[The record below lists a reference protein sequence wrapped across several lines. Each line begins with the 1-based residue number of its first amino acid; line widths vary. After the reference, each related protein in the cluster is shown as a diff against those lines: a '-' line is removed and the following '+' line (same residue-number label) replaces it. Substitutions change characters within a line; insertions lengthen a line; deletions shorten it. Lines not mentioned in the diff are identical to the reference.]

1 MSRLKIIKDNEAGS
15 MPKNGGNKNKKTGSD
30 DDARIDAK
38 DTYPVR
44 IIVSAATPKQ
54 NGKTVGKR
62 ASAIPTNGATPFPPL
77 NLAKRVYVWPNTAE
91 NPHKICTTPR
101 SGICWR

>member
-44 IIVSAATPKQ
+44 IIVSVATPKQ

-62 ASAIPTNGATPFPPL
+62 ARTIPTNVATPFPPL
-77 NLAKRVYVWPNTAE
+77 NLAKNLSLI
-91 NPHKICTTPR
+91 HI
-101 SGICWR
+101 